1 MKKNGIVVAYKK
13 AEKNLQVSRSR
24 LKEAK
29 KASRYYADDEI
40 KALEVELE
48 EDEAEFAARQEQLKN
63 AIAKIPEKMVRR
75 VVEDHYIKDYTLEN
89 LANTYGYSVSSIK
102 KLLQSARE
110 RIDLK

>member
-1 MKKNGIVVAYKK
+1 
-13 AEKNLQVSRSR
+13 
-24 LKEAK
+24 
-29 KASRYYADDEI
+29 
-40 KALEVELE
+40 
-48 EDEAEFAARQEQLKN
+48 
-63 AIAKIPEKMVRR
+63 MVRR